1 MNHFACLIFTL
12 ITYNRREFGALSG
25 QQRLCEVMLLMHH
38 KSFSVSRNDKLR
50 VLSDNLRVF
59 VVLAV
64 YLGDGSELTTQEIP
78 KQGFFLFI
86 F

>member
-1 MNHFACLIFTL
+1 
-12 ITYNRREFGALSG
+12 
-25 QQRLCEVMLLMHH
+25 MLLMHH

-64 YLGDGSELTTQEIP
+64 YLGDGSELTTQKIS
-78 KQGFFLFI
+78 KQGFLLFI